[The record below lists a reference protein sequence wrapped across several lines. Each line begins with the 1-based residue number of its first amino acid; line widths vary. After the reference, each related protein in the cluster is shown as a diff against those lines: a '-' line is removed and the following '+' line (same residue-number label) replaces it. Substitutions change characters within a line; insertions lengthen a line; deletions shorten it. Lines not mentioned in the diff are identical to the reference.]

1 MSQPPK
7 NQNANR
13 RSPSHKGSSFKNPLA
28 IALLGSVLING
39 VLLGALATKHKIRK
53 VHTQAHWQ
61 AQGQAQGQA
70 QAHSRPKRAGRAD
83 ELPHLLNPKE
93 RKRFD
98 QLARQTVGTDMQEAR
113 KQLQKSRESLNR
125 AMRAE
130 TFDPDALSAAMAT
143 VRANRNAIAQIS
155 DRAISSYLE
164 QASPDE
170 RIKILQRMSRTHRSN
185 EGKGRK
191 SESRREN
198 PAKKIPTNPGQEQ
211 QPSAQ
216 DP

>member
-53 VHTQAHWQ
+53 VHTQAHW
-61 AQGQAQGQA
+61 QAQGQA